1 MKTMSML
8 FGISAILLSDA
19 MCAVVAYNYCDMLW
33 GIKYVGYSAPAWTAL
48 LTAIPFAIG
57 IAVCILLAL
66 FFKKR
71 AAKQ

>member
-1 MKTMSML
+1 MKTMSIL

-33 GIKYVGYSAPAWTAL
+33 GIQYAGYSAPAWTAL
-48 LTAIPFAIG
+48 LSAIPFAVG
-57 IAVCILLAL
+57 IAVCAVLAL

-71 AAKQ
+71 AVK

>member
-1 MKTMSML
+1 MKTVSML

-33 GIKYVGYSAPAWTAL
+33 GIQYAGYSAPARTAL
-48 LTAIPFAIG
+48 LSAIPFAVG
-57 IAVCILLAL
+57 IAVCIVLAL

-71 AAKQ
+71 AAQ